1 FAGRC
6 RPQCGAA
13 WSCGWGA
20 SPVRWR
26 KPRISGCWRRPGSR
40 RSVWSRRGS
49 TRSRRAGSWGRSC
62 GPGSRSSER
71 VSPSLPLHREFRPQS
86 DGGGLAQLERPGT
99 IPRGERRLTPADRVN
114 LHTIETLRDY
124 DIPWAGHAPRSIDGL
139 EREPWDFVITVCD
152 RAKEACPIFPGQ
164 PILAHWGMPDP
175 AEVVGDE
182 AAKRQAFEAAF
193 LSLSRRIDLLLAQP
207 VEELER
213 LALEARLRAIGN
225 TTGEG
230 TG

>member
-1 FAGRC
+1 MNVFRLLFLCTGNSARSQMAEALLNWKGRG
-6 RPQCGAA
+6 RFHAESA
-13 WSCGWGA
+13 
-20 SPVRWR
+20 
-26 KPRISGCWRRPGSR
+26 GSR
-40 RSVWSRRGS
+40 
-49 TRSRRAGSWGRSC
+49 
-62 GPGSRSSER
+62 
-71 VSPSLPLHREFRPQS
+71 
-86 DGGGLAQLERPGT
+86 
-99 IPRGERRLTPADRVN
+99 PADRVN
-114 LHTIETLRDY
+114 PHAIETLRDY
-124 DIPWAGHAPRSIDGL
+124 DIPWAGHAPRGIDGL